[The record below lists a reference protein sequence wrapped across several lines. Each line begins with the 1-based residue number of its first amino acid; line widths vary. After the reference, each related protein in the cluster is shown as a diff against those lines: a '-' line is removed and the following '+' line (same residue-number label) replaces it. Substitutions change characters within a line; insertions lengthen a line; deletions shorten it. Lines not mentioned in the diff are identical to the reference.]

1 MVCGY
6 SNKPLLHEIDP
17 ELEKQIDDIILNSTV
32 ENFVYYYGCSQI
44 VSKQE
49 AGCDVLVSSDG
60 VHFDALTRNGFN
72 DKYNHGGRAFI
83 PTDNGL
89 FIGMANPFWGT
100 QLWRITDGSEN
111 PKPDTDKTDKPDTDK
126 TDKPEIKEDQPSDK
140 GNTTIK
146 PTETKKEDKKKV
158 NTGDHTQ
165 VIIYLAAIIISSL
178 AVVLLKC
185 KKAEN

>member
-1 MVCGY
+1 MV
-6 SNKPLLHEIDP
+6 
-17 ELEKQIDDIILNSTV
+17 
-32 ENFVYYYGCSQI
+32 
-44 VSKQE
+44 
-49 AGCDVLVSSDG
+49 DV
-60 VHFDALTRNGFN
+60 H
-72 DKYNHGGRAFI
+72 
-83 PTDNGL
+83 L
-89 FIGMANPFWGT
+89 FLGMANPFWGA

-165 VIIYLAAIIISSL
+165 VMIYVAAIIISSL
-178 AVVLLKC
+178 AVVLLKR

>member
-1 MVCGY
+1 MWVF
-6 SNKPLLHEIDP
+6 K
-17 ELEKQIDDIILNSTV
+17 IDDIILNSTV

-89 FIGMANPFWGT
+89 FLGMANPFWGA

-111 PKPDTDKTDKPDTDK
+111 PKPDTDK

-165 VIIYLAAIIISSL
+165 VMIYVAAIIISSL
-178 AVVLLKC
+178 AVVLLKR